1 MLHLLFERAD
11 VARSSPASSS
21 DTPSPAMRCSTVAR
35 SGSNLARSSSS
46 RRFSAANSSKLYS
59 SARYSGSCRCR
70 GARKHHSPEK
80 VCRYPLEVVCPFKDA
95 HIWCR
100 NHLLTPRNGRRQF
113 RTPVQIPSSVLVWTS
128 RMPSPASSRAHSR
141 WPGGWQTGAGDGPGA
156 GNGSYARPAP
166 GLPVASAR
174 VWASPQGGTGACT
187 ALAHLEANLAAYPP
201 HHAGNRHPS
210 CLPGAVPRVLCARR
224 RGRSAGAQGLR
235 PGSSACWYRASA
247 SATAS
252 GRGPAGGKTS
262 ASNLAAL
269 PPRQH
274 MPTIQA
280 QFLGQVLGR
289 DALGT
294 APQDLYNDR
303 AWGAG
308 FGPDRPGTELA
319 DGATAAAAVVDRRT
333 VPVVGRLVVRQPMR
347 VGPVHPV
354 RMADLEQQ
362 GVAGL
367 VIKQI
372 IERKLQP
379 RAPSLVCWTLA
390 DSQQSGCRHCP
401 TPQTRDEP

>member
-1 MLHLLFERAD
+1 MRA
-11 VARSSPASSS
+11 
-21 DTPSPAMRCSTVAR
+21 PSRQIG
-35 SGSNLARSSSS
+35 GS
-46 RRFSAANSSKLYS
+46 
-59 SARYSGSCRCR
+59 
-70 GARKHHSPEK
+70 
-80 VCRYPLEVVCPFKDA
+80 
-95 HIWCR
+95 
-100 NHLLTPRNGRRQF
+100 
-113 RTPVQIPSSVLVWTS
+113 
-128 RMPSPASSRAHSR
+128 
-141 WPGGWQTGAGDGPGA
+141 AG
-156 GNGSYARPAP
+156 
-166 GLPVASAR
+166 
-174 VWASPQGGTGACT
+174 
-187 ALAHLEANLAAYPP
+187 LAAWLV
-201 HHAGNRHPS
+201 GM
-210 CLPGAVPRVLCARR
+210 LVPRIRLGDCIWAWS
-224 RGRSAGAQGLR
+224 RGGQDVGQQR
-235 PGSSACWYRASA
+235 
-247 SATAS
+247 
-252 GRGPAGGKTS
+252 
-262 ASNLAAL
+262 LAAL

-379 RAPSLVCWTLA
+379 RAPSLVC
-390 DSQQSGCRHCP
+390 
-401 TPQTRDEP
+401 